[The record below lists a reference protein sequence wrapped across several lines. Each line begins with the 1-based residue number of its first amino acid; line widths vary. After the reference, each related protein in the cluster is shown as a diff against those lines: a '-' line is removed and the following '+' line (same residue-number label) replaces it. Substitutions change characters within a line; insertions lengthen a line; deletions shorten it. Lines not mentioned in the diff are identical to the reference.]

1 VDNFFLRIIVELIIF
16 VLWESAAEVLALEE
30 FTEDLL
36 ALGLELVVD
45 EVLQSFAWDALL
57 ATLLASL
64 EPLGWA
70 LIFAT

>member
-16 VLWESAAEVLALEE
+16 VFWEGTAEVLALEE
-30 FTEDLL
+30 FTEDLF
-36 ALGLELVVD
+36 ALGLELIVD
-45 EVLQSFAWDALL
+45 EVFQSLAWDALL

-64 EPLGWA
+64 ETLGWA